1 MTAHK
6 KELLAGQKPVPKGDV
21 DASYD
26 IDLHGWKV
34 QVATYQGDREYQED
48 KFLVSE
54 LPDMESK
61 NAQTFL
67 GDIFAE
73 AAKQTN
79 RNRAGATATG
89 VVITKDLQLN
99 SAFLGDSPVVVFVH
113 DPKTGDVTANKL
125 TRDHHARDPQEKAR
139 IEEEGGYVAWNG
151 RVDGSLELSRAFG
164 DAGMKGVSRLP
175 EYASADLKK
184 DVDAG
189 RDVYVCVSSD
199 GLYASLEADDYK
211 ATLKQAI
218 DEGKEHSLAD
228 IFCARA
234 YHSRSHDN
242 ITALVL
248 KVPKDMGE
256 NLFMAV
262 SDGHGGGA
270 TSKKVVASFTDSLLN
285 RKP

>member
-1 MTAHK
+1 MTAPR
-6 KELLAGQKPVPKGDV
+6 KELLAGQKPVPENESDT
-21 DASYD
+21 SYD
-26 IDLHGWKV
+26 ISLHGWVV

-48 KFLVSE
+48 RLMVSE
-54 LPDMESK
+54 MPGIASK
-61 NAQTFL
+61 DAPVFL
-67 GDIFAE
+67 GQAFAE
-73 AAKQTN
+73 AAKVTD
-79 RNRAGATATG
+79 RNRSGATATG
-89 VVITKDLQLN
+89 VVITTDLQLN
-99 SAFLGDSPVVVFVH
+99 TAFLGDSPVVVFVH

-125 TRDHHARDPQEKAR
+125 TRDHHARDPEEKKM
-139 IEEEGGYVAWNG
+139 IEEAGGWVAQNG
-151 RVDGSLELSRAFG
+151 RADARLELSRAFG
-164 DAGMKGVSRLP
+164 DAGIQGISRLP

-189 RDVYVCVSSD
+189 KDVYVCVSSD
-199 GLYASLEADDYK
+199 GLYASLDPDDYK

-218 DEGKEHSLAD
+218 KEGKDGSLAD
-228 IFCARA
+228 IFAARA

-248 KVPKDMGE
+248 KVPKAMGE

-270 TSKKVVASFTDSLLN
+270 TSKKVVASFTDTLLN